1 MEYRTDKNQ
10 LLQELRKWDSLFTGR
25 KIHLIACGGTALTLL
40 GYKES
45 TKDVDFIVPDER
57 EHDRLI
63 DFLIKAG
70 YKETSDSG
78 WAYPGENIR
87 YDLYRGK
94 KVFTTNLINSPLED
108 GKNIKIMAL
117 KRIYLGALNPIDLI
131 ITKMFRGSSVDRQD
145 CNELAKFE
153 KIDLGELEKRF
164 RETASY
170 EIAEDRVLKNLKLIV
185 DDIKQIQR
193 ERS

>member
-1 MEYRTDKNQ
+1 
-10 LLQELRKWDSLFTGR
+10 
-25 KIHLIACGGTALTLL
+25 
-40 GYKES
+40 
-45 TKDVDFIVPDER
+45 
-57 EHDRLI
+57 
-63 DFLIKAG
+63 
-70 YKETSDSG
+70 
-78 WAYPGENIR
+78 
-87 YDLYRGK
+87 
-94 KVFTTNLINSPLED
+94 
-108 GKNIKIMAL
+108 MAL

>member
-1 MEYRTDKNQ
+1 M
-10 LLQELRKWDSLFTGR
+10 
-25 KIHLIACGGTALTLL
+25 L

-153 KIDLGELEKRF
+153 KRDLGELKKRF